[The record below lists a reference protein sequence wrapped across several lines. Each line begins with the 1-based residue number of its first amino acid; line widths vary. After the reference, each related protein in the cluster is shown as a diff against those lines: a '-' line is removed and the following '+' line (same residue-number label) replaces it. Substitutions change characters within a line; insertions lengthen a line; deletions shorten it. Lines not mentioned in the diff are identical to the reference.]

1 MSALGDKQTLQRKN
15 HVRFSGVKVPILC
28 YPLEFGCIEL
38 LLSTQRSSAKGV
50 YLKGLRRAEDKL
62 KLGSEMALLL
72 ALVVL
77 MGLFATG
84 LLALLFLK

>member
-1 MSALGDKQTLQRKN
+1 MSTLGLKPRTLNFRPN
-15 HVRFSGVKVPILC
+15 DR
-28 YPLEFGCIEL
+28 
-38 LLSTQRSSAKGV
+38 R
-50 YLKGLRRAEDKL
+50 LKGLSQRARSAEDKL

-77 MGLFATG
+77 IGLFATG

>member
-1 MSALGDKQTLQRKN
+1 
-15 HVRFSGVKVPILC
+15 
-28 YPLEFGCIEL
+28 
-38 LLSTQRSSAKGV
+38 
-50 YLKGLRRAEDKL
+50 L

-77 MGLFATG
+77 SGLVATG